1 MSKNEAVCS
10 QKFSFAREQSVH
22 DGGMLS
28 LYLTLFGS
36 ENWEAAPSLF
46 LCLLAK
52 GKVIHGRL
60 HIAFHG
66 MIDYEMIQSYTH
78 WTMERIL

>member
-36 ENWEAAPSLF
+36 ENWEAATS
-46 LCLLAK
+46 K
-52 GKVIHGRL
+52 GQVIHGSL

-66 MIDYEMIQSYTH
+66 MIDYEMIQSHTH
-78 WTMERIL
+78 